1 MGEPHSGRIRVRA
14 LATASFGVNDEV
26 LDLEEAVQAEIPVSD
41 LLCVEAV
48 SCGPVR
54 RPAYS
59 AASST
64 SGGMISSTAKSTYA
78 SIYPYR

>member
-1 MGEPHSGRIRVRA
+1 MLTCSAVFGIRP
-14 LATASFGVNDEV
+14 LAAVLFGVNDEV
-26 LDLEEAVQAEIPVSD
+26 LDLEEAVRAEIPVSD

-59 AASST
+59 AAAST

-78 SIYPYR
+78 SVYPNR